1 MEKEDQDDEECIQY
15 SENEFQEFLRI
26 LEICDDYSPN

>member
-1 MEKEDQDDEECIQY
+1 MEKEDQDDEECNPY

>member
-1 MEKEDQDDEECIQY
+1 MEKEDQDDEECSPY